1 MIPTS
6 LYLNRLPKTADTEQN
21 CNHFTPP
28 KITIFVF
35 IIQIEFEYK
44 SLVFNMFDVGG
55 QRSQRKKW
63 IHCFDDVDCVLFVS
77 ALSEY
82 DQVLLEDS
90 SVNRMQVQYIYQD
103 SKLLAPVVCFVEL
116 TDYGCPERKSP
127 SLNGRKY
134 NPNPK
139 FLGTVESPSDP
150 NFQISLIYASVVRA
164 IIDAVQL

>member
-1 MIPTS
+1 MPKFPTSPIPTS

-21 CNHFTPP
+21 CNQTKTYRYHMFVFLFVILFYPTENSVSAKNLGLYNFDHPFTW
-28 KITIFVF
+28 IDSQNWIFVF
-35 IIQIEFEYK
+35 TFQIEFEYK

-90 SVNRMQVQYIYQD
+90 SVNRMQVQ
-103 SKLLAPVVCFVEL
+103 
-116 TDYGCPERKSP
+116 
-127 SLNGRKY
+127 
-134 NPNPK
+134 
-139 FLGTVESPSDP
+139 
-150 NFQISLIYASVVRA
+150 
-164 IIDAVQL
+164 